1 MKRLFDFD
9 RPIISSLLE
18 TDTYKIRMLYYIWNF
33 FPNLKTQFAFT
44 NRTTSVQLA
53 DALDIAQ
60 LREEINFAS
69 KLSFQDCEIDFLR
82 QNEKYPEEFLQ
93 FLTELRLSEIN
104 IDCSSYGQL
113 IIETAEDY
121 WPKTTLWELIVLPI
135 VNELYARKTLSDNN
149 NISDEIVIA
158 GGERR
163 LLEKVNLLKGSGVKA
178 MQFGLRRRLSGLWE
192 KHMTEMALDLM
203 PENIVAVSNMKLA
216 RELSVSYGGTNAH
229 ELSMAV
235 NALRWND
242 GPEAAWRS
250 QYEVFEKWFDL
261 FEESARII
269 LPDTFGSKQFLENI
283 PSDLAQKAKGFREDS
298 GDSFEFGRNV
308 FDMWRR
314 FNIDFTERDLFF
326 SNGLEAKKM
335 ISLHN
340 YFSGQI
346 NVLFGWGTNFSN
358 DTGFVQPI
366 SIVMKL
372 IKAAG
377 NPAVKLSDNLAK
389 AIGEL
394 EAVTRNKK
402 LFGYNV
408 DLNESCVY

>member
-1 MKRLFDFD
+1 MKKLFDPNQ
-9 RPIISSLLE
+9 PIIRRLSE

-53 DALDIAQ
+53 NALDIVQ
-60 LREEINFAS
+60 LRKEIDFAS
-69 KLSFQDCEIDFLR
+69 KLSFQDYEINFLR

-93 FLTELRLSEIN
+93 FLTDLKLSEIN
-104 IDCSSYGQL
+104 IDRSSDGQL

-121 WPKTTLWELIVLPI
+121 WPKTTLWELIILPI

-149 NISDEIVIA
+149 ISDEIVIA
-158 GGERR
+158 EGERR

-216 RELSVSYGGTNAH
+216 RELGVPYGGTNAH

-242 GPEAAWRS
+242 GSEAAWRS

-261 FEESARII
+261 FEDPVRII

-283 PSDLAQKAKGFREDS
+283 PSDLAQKAKGFRQDS
-298 GDSFEFGRNV
+298 GDPVEFGQRV
-308 FDMWRR
+308 SDMWKR
-314 FNIDFTERDLFF
+314 FGIDPVEKILFF
-326 SNGLEAKKM
+326 SDGLNVEKM

-340 YFSGQI
+340 HFSTQT
-346 NVLFGWGTNFSN
+346 NVLFG
-358 DTGFVQPI
+358 
-366 SIVMKL
+366 
-372 IKAAG
+372 
-377 NPAVKLSDNLAK
+377 
-389 AIGEL
+389 
-394 EAVTRNKK
+394 
-402 LFGYNV
+402 
-408 DLNESCVY
+408 